1 MCLIHDCWCKKKYKT
16 STLQYI
22 RWPSKFLALGLF
34 GERLRA
40 KSFHHQGLV
49 YEPPWSATSSTS
61 PTAMTVTTT
70 TSPRRQRRSQPV
82 KPGKWSASWVWQ
94 GFAMQLFSSSLINY
108 WNIFARNT
116 KSNFGISKHL
126 ATIDGKLLVT
136 VSEVEIL
143 VVEYFCKRLPSHWSR
158 AGLH

>member
-82 KPGKWSASWVWQ
+82 KPGKRSATLLWGGPTLPWWLSPPHQFCAINNFLHWIQQRETAFPMPVHIFLSW
-94 GFAMQLFSSSLINY
+94 QLQLNCMVITTIVVTALTI
-108 WNIFARNT
+108 IF
-116 KSNFGISKHL
+116 FL
-126 ATIDGKLLVT
+126 
-136 VSEVEIL
+136 
-143 VVEYFCKRLPSHWSR
+143 C
-158 AGLH
+158 